1 MYDVVVIGGGAS
13 DISLDKQGYV
23 IIDDKYMTSMKN
35 VFAVGDLIHP
45 DMKQVSIA
53 VADGAIVSKHIKE
66 VIQ

>member
-1 MYDVVVIGGGAS
+1 MYDVVVIGGGDS
-13 DISLDKQGYV
+13 TFEEGIFL
-23 IIDDKYMTSMKN
+23 T
-35 VFAVGDLIHP
+35 